1 MSVGLTPDS
10 GAGRLLLPMKSWPQR
25 LLDWYATHKRA
36 MPWRGHPDPYA
47 VWVSEIM
54 LQQTRVDTVRP
65 YFLRFLSRFPSISDL
80 ARAPMEDLLK
90 AWEGLGYYSRARN
103 LQAAA
108 RAVASI
114 HGGRLPR
121 SSAELERL
129 PGIGPYTAA
138 AIASICFNEPAPV
151 VDGNV
156 ARVFSRMLGWSDD
169 FAKPASRRKLAA
181 WIAPHF
187 PQSAAPGDLNQ
198 AMMELGALICAPQ
211 APNCPACPLR
221 SSCHACRTGTQDA
234 FPFRPMRAAIPTR
247 YEAAVLIRRRGRLLL
262 SLRRSSGRL
271 LDGFWELPAVSISR
285 SPPKQALLAK
295 RVSRQTGLRLGT
307 LVAVGERTHVFT
319 HFRLHLRVFACARA
333 VGRLRTG
340 SANEYRWAGPR
351 EISRLPVST
360 AHRRVLE
367 RFA

>member
-1 MSVGLTPDS
+1 
-10 GAGRLLLPMKSWPQR
+10 MKSWTQR

-65 YFLRFLSRFPSISDL
+65 YFLRFLARFPSISDL

-108 RAVASI
+108 RQIVAV
-114 HGGRLPR
+114 HGGRLPQ

-169 FAKPASRRKLAA
+169 FTKPAPRRKLAE
-181 WIAPHF
+181 WIAPQF
-187 PQSAAPGDLNQ
+187 PKSAPPGDLNQ
-198 AMMELGALICAPQ
+198 AMMELGALVCAPQ
-211 APNCPACPLR
+211 APDCPACPLR
-221 SSCHACRTGTQDA
+221 RSCHACHTGTQDA
-234 FPFRPMRAAIPTR
+234 FPFRPARAAIPTR
-247 YEAAVLIRRRGRLLL
+247 HEAAVLIRRRGRLLL
-262 SLRRSSGRL
+262 SLRRGSGRL
-271 LDGFWELPAVSISR
+271 LHGFWELPVVPITR
-285 SPPKQALLAK
+285 SLPNVAPLAEIL
-295 RVSRQTGLRLGT
+295 SRQTGLRLVP
-307 LVAVGERTHVFT
+307 LVEAGELTHVFT
-319 HFRLHLRVFACARA
+319 HFRLHLRVFTCESAM
-333 VGRLRTG
+333 GRLRTG
-340 SANEYRWAGPR
+340 SASEYRWAGPR

-360 AHRRVLE
+360 AHRRALE
-367 RFA
+367 RFS